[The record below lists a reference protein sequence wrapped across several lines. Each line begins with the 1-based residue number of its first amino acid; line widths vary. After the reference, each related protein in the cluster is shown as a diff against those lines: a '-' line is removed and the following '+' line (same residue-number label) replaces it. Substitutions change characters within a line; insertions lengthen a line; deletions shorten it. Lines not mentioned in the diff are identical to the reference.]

1 MPHRSVTSM
10 RPLRIQ
16 WTNADVRGGGM
27 RDSVRTKSR
36 SLAHW
41 RVQDL
46 EVFVQLVECGSFTK
60 AGQLLGMSTS
70 AISKR
75 LAALEQHLG
84 VRLLDRTSRTVA
96 MTSDGREFHARAASV
111 CQQLRE
117 AESSF
122 GGGEHL
128 QGTLRVSI
136 PTASVEMGILG
147 DLVDIA
153 SRHPALD
160 MEIYLSDRSVDLAAR
175 ALDAALFLTDDPDR
189 HLGDLVLG
197 LQPTV
202 LVASPDFLD
211 RMGRPSTPEELGAL
225 RSIRAVSRR
234 GNAIPWKLF
243 GPEGRE
249 FVVPVDGPTLLSD
262 DLRVTYMTALAG
274 GGIARVP
281 LAYIADARNPC
292 RLEQVLPQ
300 WRFRPIVLMAAL
312 RHRHALSKKVKALID
327 LVRVGLGRMDALVEG
342 GPLEGSFKAAVA
354 EDRERFL
361 KAHGSKLATDWL
373 HPPRNS

>member
-1 MPHRSVTSM
+1 
-10 RPLRIQ
+10 
-16 WTNADVRGGGM
+16 M
-27 RDSVRTKSR
+27 RDCARTKSR
-36 SLAHW
+36 NLAHW
-41 RVQDL
+41 RIQDL

-60 AGQLLGMSTS
+60 AGLLLGMSKS

-84 VRLLDRTSRTVA
+84 VRLLDRTSRVLS
-96 MTSDGREFHARAASV
+96 MTSDGREFYARAANV
-111 CQQLRE
+111 CQQLHE
-117 AESSF
+117 AESSLHA
-122 GGGEHL
+122 GAEHL

-147 DLVDIA
+147 DLVDISA
-153 SRHPALD
+153 RHPALN
-160 MEIYLSDRSVDLAAR
+160 MEIYLSDRSVDLAGK

-189 HLGDLVLG
+189 HMGDLVLG

-202 LVASPDFLD
+202 PVASPAFLD
-211 RMGRPSTPEELGAL
+211 RMGRPATPEELGAL

-243 GPEGRE
+243 GPGGKE
-249 FVVPVDGPTLLSD
+249 FTVPVAGPTLLSD
-262 DLRVTYMTALAG
+262 DLRVTWMSAVAG

-281 LAYIADARNPC
+281 LAYVADATKPC

-312 RHRHALSKKVKALID
+312 RHRHALSRKVKAFFE
-327 LVRVGLGRMDALVEG
+327 LVQVGLKRMDALVEG
-342 GPLEGSFKAAVA
+342 GPLEAHYKAALA

-361 KAHGSKLATDWL
+361 EAHGSRLATNWL
-373 HPPRNS
+373 HPQRGEG